1 MTDPNDFTVSLQD
14 VITALET
21 SVREGVEQPAS
32 VAYFYQPG
40 AGGYDLPRAAV
51 AVTRVTAFVQT
62 SVSGVTRSR
71 LITFPPDQYRL
82 DGNRLVWVEKPK
94 PELLAE
100 GARFEVEYTYRDLPS
115 GLTDFNPG
123 SVAGTLLRAVA
134 REVTLL
140 YNQMNE
146 AYRRAFIDEAEGA
159 ALDNVVA
166 LLGVRRNPAQ
176 KAAGRVT
183 FFRKKAAQQSVVIQP
198 GVTVA
203 DQSGRIFVVTGE
215 GGTIT
220 SEPVREELRGKNRQ
234 LKNLAAGLVGVWT
247 KADGTANET
256 DANDLTKNDGAAKP
270 KAVLDADDRTV
281 KAAGPA
287 PLPEADLVVRYMPRS
302 VTVAVEAVNP
312 GPDGNVNAGAI
323 KIMPDPPPGAEG
335 VTNEA
340 PTAGGAAPETD
351 EQLRERAKHA
361 LERGGNATLAAIK
374 YAVLDVDGVSGAEV
388 IDHGTDDSIPL
399 GQVRVRYHGDPRV
412 RERVS
417 QAVELTRAAGVMA
430 QLDEIVVV
438 YVAGLFYLIP
448 EGPVPAGGAAKFEA
462 AVKDAVEAL
471 PIGAP
476 LAARRL
482 NSLAFNIPGI
492 ADVAEAKLT
501 ATRAGSPVPVTEPLP
516 VARGEMVRPD
526 KANISAVFLVR
537 LDWAAERFEAAGGGK
552 YVVDIQLIDE
562 HGAAA
567 SFNNFALDLQVMVRA
582 GLRNSPDQPPER
594 VNTFTAR
601 VTFAGGSKASLEIRK
616 IDLTKADLTGFDPN
630 VHKTEVE
637 FVIAAAAYPGLTR
650 IQKPLDVKKL
660 FGL

>member
-32 VAYFYQPG
+32 VAFFYQPG
-40 AGGYDLPRAAV
+40 ASGYDLPRTAV
-51 AVTRVTAFVQT
+51 SVTRVTSFVRAD
-62 SVSGVTRSR
+62 VSGVIRNK
-71 LITFPPDQYRL
+71 LVTFHPDQYRL
-82 DGNRLVWVEKPK
+82 DGNRLIWVEKRK
-94 PELLAE
+94 SELPAE

-166 LLGVRRNPAQ
+166 LLGVRRNTAQ

-183 FFRKKAAQQSVVIQP
+183 FFRKKAAQQSVVIAP
-198 GVTVA
+198 GVRVA
-203 DQSGRIFVVTGE
+203 DQSGRVFVVIGE
-215 GGTIT
+215 GGSIP
-220 SEPVREELRGKNRQ
+220 SEAIGEELRGKNRQ
-234 LKNLAAGLVGVWT
+234 LKNLAASLAGVWPL
-247 KADGTANET
+247 GTTESE
-256 DANDLTKNDGAAKP
+256 ANDLTKGDGKVKP
-270 KAVLDADDRTV
+270 KAVLDTDDRTV

-287 PLPEADLVVRYMPRS
+287 ALPEADLLVRYVPRS
-302 VTVAVEAVNP
+302 VSVMVEAVNP
-312 GPDGNVNAGAI
+312 GPDGNVNAGAV

-335 VTNEA
+335 VVNEA
-340 PTAGGAAPETD
+340 PTAGGSAPETD

-388 IDHGTDDSIPL
+388 IDHGTDDSVPL
-399 GQVRVRYHGDPRV
+399 GQVRVRYHGDTRV
-412 RERVS
+412 REQVS
-417 QAVELTRAAGVMA
+417 KAVELTRAAGIMA

-438 YVAGLFYLIP
+438 YVAGTFYLIP
-448 EGPVPAGGAAKFEA
+448 EGSVPPGGAAKFEA

-501 ATRAGSPVPVTEPLP
+501 AKRAGVNVPMSEPLP
-516 VARGEMVRPD
+516 VGLGEMIRPD
-526 KANISAVFLVR
+526 KANIKALFLVR
-537 LDWAAERFEAAGGGK
+537 LEWNADRYDAGGGGK
-552 YVVDIQLIDE
+552 FVVDIQIIDE
-562 HGAAA
+562 NGAAA

-582 GLRNSPDQPPER
+582 GLKTAPDQPPDR
-594 VNTFTAR
+594 VNTFTSR
-601 VTFAGGSKASLEIRK
+601 VTFNNASKASLEIK
-616 IDLTKADLTGFDPN
+616 KVDLTKADMTGFDPN
-630 VHKTEVE
+630 VHKTDVE
-637 FVIAAAAYPGLTR
+637 FVIAAAAYPGLVK
-650 IQKPLDVKKL
+650 IQKFLDVKRL

>member
-14 VITALET
+14 VIAALET

-32 VAYFYQPG
+32 VAFFFQPG

-51 AVTRVTAFVQT
+51 AVTRVTSFVPVT
-62 SVSGVTRSR
+62 VSGVTRNK
-71 LITFPPDQYRL
+71 LVTFHPAQYRL
-82 DGNRLVWVEKPK
+82 DGNRLVWVEKDKTKLP
-94 PELLAE
+94 AE

-198 GVTVA
+198 GVTVS
-203 DQSGRIFVVTGE
+203 DQSGRVFVVTGE
-215 GGTIT
+215 GGSIP

-234 LKNLAAGLVGVWT
+234 LRNLAAGLAGVWP
-247 KADGTANET
+247 KGADES
-256 DANDLTKNDGAAKP
+256 DADDLTKTDGTTRP

-281 KAAGPA
+281 RAAGPA
-287 PLPEADLVVRYMPRS
+287 PLPEADLVVKYMPRS

-340 PTAGGAAPETD
+340 PTVGGAAPETD

-361 LERGGNATLAAIK
+361 LERGGNATLSAIK

-399 GQVRVRYHGDPRV
+399 GQVRVRYHGDSRV

-448 EGPVPAGGAAKFEA
+448 DGPVPAGGAAKFEA

-501 ATRAGSPVPVTEPLP
+501 ATRAGAPVPVPEPLP

-526 KANISAVFLVR
+526 KANIRAVFLVR
-537 LDWAAERFEAAGGGK
+537 LDWAAERFDAAGGK
-552 YVVDIQLIDE
+552 YVVDIQIIDE
-562 HGAAA
+562 NGAAA
-567 SFNNFALDLQVMVRA
+567 SFNGFALDLQVMVRA
-582 GLRNSPDQPPER
+582 GLKNSPDQPPER

-616 IDLTKADLTGFDPN
+616 VDLTRADLTGFDPN

-637 FVIAAAAYPGLTR
+637 FAVAAAAYPGLAK
-650 IQKPLDVKKL
+650 IQKTLDVRKL

>member
-1 MTDPNDFTVSLQD
+1 MTDPNDFTASLQD

-32 VAYFYQPG
+32 VAFFFQPG
-40 AGGYDLPRAAV
+40 ASGYDLPRAAV
-51 AVTRVTAFVQT
+51 SVTRVTSVVRAD
-62 SVSGVTRSR
+62 VSGVVRNK
-71 LITFPPDQYRL
+71 LVTFHPGQYRL
-82 DGNRLVWVEKPK
+82 DGSRLVWVEKNQAALP
-94 PELLAE
+94 AE

-166 LLGVRRNPAQ
+166 LLGVRRNAAQ

-183 FFRKKAAQQSVVIQP
+183 FFRKKAAQQSVVIAP
-198 GVTVA
+198 GVRVS
-203 DQSGRIFVVTGE
+203 DQSGRVFVVIGE
-215 GGTIT
+215 GGSIP
-220 SEPVREELRGKNRQ
+220 SEPVGEELRGKNRR
-234 LKNLAAGLVGVWT
+234 LKNLAASLAGVWPLG
-247 KADGTANET
+247 AAESN
-256 DANDLTKNDGAAKP
+256 ANDLTRGDGTVKP

-281 KAAGPA
+281 RAAGPA
-287 PLPEADLVVRYMPRS
+287 PLPEADLLVRYVPRS
-302 VTVAVEAVNP
+302 VSVMVEAVNP

-340 PTAGGAAPETD
+340 PTAGGATPENDT
-351 EQLRERAKHA
+351 QLRERAKHA

-388 IDHGTDDSIPL
+388 IDHGTDDSVPL
-399 GQVRVRYHGDPRV
+399 GQVRVRYHGDSRV
-412 RERVS
+412 REQVS
-417 QAVELTRAAGVMA
+417 RAVEQTRAAGVMV

-448 EGPVPAGGAAKFEA
+448 EGTVPPGGAAKFEA

-501 ATRAGSPVPVTEPLP
+501 AKRGEADVPVSEPLP
-516 VARGEMVRPD
+516 VGLGEMIRPD
-526 KANISAVFLVR
+526 KAHIRAVFLVR
-537 LDWAAERFEAAGGGK
+537 LEWAAERFEAGGGGK
-552 YVVDIQLIDE
+552 FVVDIQIGDE
-562 HGAAA
+562 NGAAA
-567 SFNNFALDLQVMVRA
+567 GFNSFALDLQVMVRA
-582 GLRNSPDQPPER
+582 GLKTAPDQPPDR
-594 VNTFTAR
+594 VNTYTTR
-601 VTFAGGSKASLEIRK
+601 VTFANGSKETLEIRK
-616 IDLTKADLTGFDPN
+616 VDLTKADLTGFDPN
-630 VHKTEVE
+630 VHKTAVE
-637 FVIAAAAYPGLTR
+637 FVIAAAAYPGLVK
-650 IQKPLDVKKL
+650 IQKVLDVKQL

>member
-1 MTDPNDFTVSLQD
+1 MTDPNDFTVSLQE

-32 VAYFYQPG
+32 VAFFYQP
-40 AGGYDLPRAAV
+40 AASGYDLPPTAV
-51 AVTRVTAFVQT
+51 SVTRVTSIVRAD
-62 SVSGVTRSR
+62 VSGVIRNR
-71 LITFPPDQYRL
+71 LVTFNPGQYRL
-82 DGNRLVWVEKPK
+82 DGNRLVWVEKQK
-94 PELLAE
+94 SELPAE

-166 LLGVRRNPAQ
+166 LLGVRRNEAQ

-183 FFRKKAAQQSVVIQP
+183 FFRKKAAQQSVVIAP
-198 GVTVA
+198 GVKVA
-203 DQSGRIFVVTGE
+203 DQSGRVFVVIGE
-215 GGTIT
+215 GGGIP
-220 SEPVREELRGKNRQ
+220 SEAIDEELRGKNRQ
-234 LKNLAAGLVGVWT
+234 LKNLAAGLEGVWPLGLT
-247 KADGTANET
+247 ENNE
-256 DANDLTKNDGAAKP
+256 ANDLTNGDGTAKP

-287 PLPEADLVVRYMPRS
+287 PLPEADLLVRYVPRS
-302 VTVAVEAVNP
+302 VSVMVEAVSP

-388 IDHGTDDSIPL
+388 IDHGTDDSVPL
-399 GQVRVRYHGDPRV
+399 GQVRVRYHGDSRV
-412 RERVS
+412 REQVS
-417 QAVELTRAAGVMA
+417 RAIEQTRAAGVMV
-430 QLDEIVVV
+430 QLDEIVVI
-438 YVAGLFYLIP
+438 YVAGTFYLIP
-448 EGPVPAGGAAKFEA
+448 EGPVPPGGAARFEA

-471 PIGAP
+471 PIGAS

-501 ATRAGSPVPVTEPLP
+501 AKRAGANLPVSEPLP
-516 VARGEMVRPD
+516 VGLGEMIRPD
-526 KANISAVFLVR
+526 KANIKAVFLAR
-537 LDWAAERFEAAGGGK
+537 LEWNADRFDAGGGGRF
-552 YVVDIQLIDE
+552 VVDIQVIDE
-562 HGAAA
+562 NGAAA
-567 SFNNFALDLQVMVRA
+567 AFNSFALDLQVMVRA
-582 GLRNSPDQPPER
+582 GLKTAPDQPPDR
-594 VNTFTAR
+594 VNTYTTR
-601 VTFAGGSKASLEIRK
+601 VTFTNGSKATLEIRK
-616 IDLTKADLTGFDPN
+616 ADLTKADLTGFDPN
-630 VHKTEVE
+630 VHRTDVE
-637 FVIAAAAYPGLTR
+637 FVVAAAAYPGLVK
-650 IQKPLDVKKL
+650 IQKVLDVSKL

>member
-32 VAYFYQPG
+32 VAFFFQPG
-40 AGGYDLPRAAV
+40 ASGYDLPRTAV
-51 AVTRVTAFVQT
+51 SVTRVTSFVRAD
-62 SVSGVTRSR
+62 VSGVIRNK
-71 LITFPPDQYRL
+71 LVTFRPDQYRL
-82 DGNRLVWVEKPK
+82 DGNRLIWVEKRK
-94 PELLAE
+94 SELPAE
-100 GARFEVEYTYRDLPS
+100 GGRFEVEYTYRDLPS

-166 LLGVRRNPAQ
+166 LLGVRRNAAQ
-176 KAAGRVT
+176 KTAGRVT
-183 FFRKKAAQQSVVIQP
+183 FFRKKAAQQSVVIAP
-198 GVTVA
+198 GVKVA
-203 DQSGRIFVVTGE
+203 DQSGRVFVVIGE
-215 GGTIT
+215 GGSIP
-220 SEPVREELRGKNRQ
+220 SEAISEELRGKNRQ
-234 LKNLAAGLVGVWT
+234 LKNLAASLIGVWPMGAT
-247 KADGTANET
+247 DNE
-256 DANDLTKNDGAAKP
+256 ANDLTKGDGKVKP

-287 PLPEADLVVRYMPRS
+287 QLPEADLLVRYVPRS
-302 VTVAVEAVNP
+302 VSVMVEAVNP

-335 VTNEA
+335 VVNEA
-340 PTAGGAAPETD
+340 PTAGGSAPETD

-388 IDHGTDDSIPL
+388 IDHGTDDSVPL
-399 GQVRVRYHGDPRV
+399 GQVRVRYHGDSRV
-412 RERVS
+412 REQVS
-417 QAVELTRAAGVMA
+417 KAVELTRAAGIMV

-438 YVAGLFYLIP
+438 YVAGTFYLIP
-448 EGPVPAGGAAKFEA
+448 EGPVPPGGAAKFEA
-462 AVKDAVEAL
+462 LVKDAVEAL
-471 PIGAP
+471 PIGTP

-501 ATRAGSPVPVTEPLP
+501 AKRAGVNVPMSEPLP
-516 VARGEMVRPD
+516 VALGEMIRPD
-526 KANISAVFLVR
+526 KANIKALFLVR
-537 LDWAAERFEAAGGGK
+537 LEWNAERFDAGGGGK
-552 YVVDIQLIDE
+552 FVVDIQLIDE
-562 HGAAA
+562 NGAAA
-567 SFNNFALDLQVMVRA
+567 TFNSFALDLQVMVRA
-582 GLRNSPDQPPER
+582 GLKTAPDQPPAR
-594 VNTFTAR
+594 VNTFTSR
-601 VTFAGGSKASLEIRK
+601 VTFNNASKATLEIK
-616 IDLTKADLTGFDPN
+616 KVDLTKADMTGFDPN
-630 VHKTEVE
+630 VHKTDVE
-637 FVIAAAAYPGLTR
+637 FVIAAAAYPGLVK
-650 IQKPLDVKKL
+650 IQKILDVKKL

>member
-14 VITALET
+14 VIAALET

-32 VAYFYQPG
+32 VAFTFRPG
-40 AGGYDLPRAAV
+40 ASGYDLPRAAV
-51 AVTRVTAFVQT
+51 SVTRVTAFAREEVG
-62 SVSGVTRSR
+62 GVTRNR
-71 LITFPPDQYRL
+71 LVTFHPGQYRL
-82 DGNRLVWVEKPK
+82 DGNRLVWVEKDEKKLPTD
-94 PELLAE
+94 

-166 LLGVRRNPAQ
+166 LLGVQRNPAL

-183 FFRKKAAQQSVVIQP
+183 FFRKKAAQESVIIAP
-198 GVTVA
+198 GVKVS
-203 DQSGRIFVVTGE
+203 DQSGRVFVVIGE
-215 GGTIT
+215 GGTIP
-220 SEPVREELRGKNRQ
+220 SEPVTEELRGTRQ
-234 LKNLAAGLVGVWT
+234 LKNLAASLVGVWPLG
-247 KADGTANET
+247 ATAN
-256 DANDLTKNDGAAKP
+256 DANDLTKGDGTTRA

-287 PLPEADLVVRYMPRS
+287 QLPEADLLVKYVPRS
-302 VTVAVEAVNP
+302 VTVLVEAVAP

-323 KIMPDPPPGAEG
+323 KIMPDPPAGAEG

-340 PTAGGAAPETD
+340 PTSGGAAPETD
-351 EQLRERAKHA
+351 DQLRERAKHA
-361 LERGGNATLAAIK
+361 LERGGNATLSAIK

-388 IDHGTDDSIPL
+388 IDHGADDSIPL
-399 GQVRVRYHGDPRV
+399 GQVRVRYHGDSRV
-412 RERVS
+412 REQVS
-417 QAVELTRAAGVMA
+417 RAVENARAAGVMV

-438 YVAGLFYLIP
+438 LVEGTFYLIP
-448 EGPVPAGGAAKFEA
+448 EDGVPPGGATKFEA

-492 ADVAEAKLT
+492 ADVAEAKLK
-501 ATRAGSPVPVTEPLP
+501 AKRAGVPLPMTDPLP
-516 VARGEMVRPD
+516 VERGELVRPD
-526 KANISAVFLVR
+526 KANIKAVFLVR
-537 LDWAAERFEAAGGGK
+537 LDWAAERYDAGGNK
-552 YVVDIQLIDE
+552 FVVDVQVIDE
-562 HGAAA
+562 NGAAA
-567 SFNNFALDLQVMVRA
+567 SFNNFPLDLQVMVRA
-582 GLRNSPDQPPER
+582 GLKSAPDQPPER
-594 VNTFTAR
+594 VNTFAAR
-601 VTFAGGSKASLEIRK
+601 VTFTSGAKASFEIK
-616 IDLTKADLTGFDPN
+616 QVDLMRADKTGFDPN
-630 VHKTEVE
+630 LHKTEAELV
-637 FVIAAAAYPGLTR
+637 VTAAAYPGLAR
-650 IQKPLDVKKL
+650 IQKTLDVKKL

>member
-32 VAYFYQPG
+32 VAFFFQPG
-40 AGGYDLPRAAV
+40 ASGYDLPRTAV
-51 AVTRVTAFVQT
+51 SVTRVTSIVRAD
-62 SVSGVTRSR
+62 VSGVIRNK
-71 LITFPPDQYRL
+71 LVTFHPDQYRL
-82 DGNRLVWVEKPK
+82 DGNRLIWVEKRK
-94 PELLAE
+94 SELPAE

-166 LLGVRRNPAQ
+166 LLGVLRNEAQ

-183 FFRKKAAQQSVVIQP
+183 FFRKKAAQQSVVIAP
-198 GVTVA
+198 GVKVA
-203 DQSGRIFVVTGE
+203 DQSGRVFVVIGE
-215 GGTIT
+215 GGSIP
-220 SEPVREELRGKNRQ
+220 SEAIGEELRGKNRQ
-234 LKNLAAGLVGVWT
+234 LKNLAASLVGVWPLGAT
-247 KADGTANET
+247 ENE
-256 DANDLTKNDGAAKP
+256 ANDLTKGDGTVKP
-270 KAVLDADDRTV
+270 KAVLNADDRTV

-287 PLPEADLVVRYMPRS
+287 ALPEADMLVRYVPRS
-302 VTVAVEAVNP
+302 VSVMVEAVNP

-335 VTNEA
+335 VVNEA

-388 IDHGTDDSIPL
+388 IDHGTDDSVPL
-399 GQVRVRYHGDPRV
+399 GQVRVRYHGDARV
-412 RERVS
+412 REQVS
-417 QAVELTRAAGVMA
+417 KAVELTRAAGIMV
-430 QLDEIVVV
+430 QLDEIVVI
-438 YVAGLFYLIP
+438 YVAGTFYLIP
-448 EGPVPAGGAAKFEA
+448 EGTVPPGGAAKFEA

-501 ATRAGSPVPVTEPLP
+501 AKRAGVNVPVSEPLP
-516 VARGEMVRPD
+516 VGLGEMIRPD
-526 KANISAVFLVR
+526 KANIKAVFLVR
-537 LDWAAERFEAAGGGK
+537 LEWSAERFEAGGGGK
-552 YVVDIQLIDE
+552 FVVDIQVIDE
-562 HGAAA
+562 NGAAA
-567 SFNNFALDLQVMVRA
+567 IFNSFAIDLQVMVRA
-582 GLRNSPDQPPER
+582 GLKTAPDQPPER
-594 VNTFTAR
+594 VNTFTSR
-601 VTFAGGSKASLEIRK
+601 VTFTNGSKATFEIK
-616 IDLTKADLTGFDPN
+616 KVDLTKADMTGFDPN
-630 VHKTEVE
+630 VHKTDVE
-637 FVIAAAAYPGLTR
+637 FVIAAAAYPGLLK
-650 IQKPLDVKKL
+650 IQKVLDVKKL